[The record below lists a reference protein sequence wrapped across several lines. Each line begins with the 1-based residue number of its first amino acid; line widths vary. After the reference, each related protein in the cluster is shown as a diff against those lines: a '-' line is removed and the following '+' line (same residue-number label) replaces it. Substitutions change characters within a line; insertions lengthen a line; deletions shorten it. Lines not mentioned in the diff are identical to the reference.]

1 VTRDR
6 RPDGLTLN
14 PWYRGRNLVWDA
26 KVVDTFAESHYIVS
40 ATIPGNVATDAGTDK
55 CRKYNDLPDNYYFQP
70 AAIETPRVCGK
81 ATAPF
86 LSSLAKK
93 LVDMSGHPGSDSGFT
108 SACPWL
114 WSEETLPAY
123 WLVCKFDLILA
134 IFNAL
139 TSVPARHLPLFNEWP
154 LSPECLRFL

>member
-55 CRKYNDLPDNYYFQP
+55 YRNTMTSLTIITFNQLQSKPH
-70 AAIETPRVCGK
+70 VCV
-81 ATAPF
+81 ASP
-86 LSSLAKK
+86 
-93 LVDMSGHPGSDSGFT
+93 
-108 SACPWL
+108 
-114 WSEETLPAY
+114 
-123 WLVCKFDLILA
+123 
-134 IFNAL
+134 
-139 TSVPARHLPLFNEWP
+139 LPL
-154 LSPECLRFL
+154 S